1 MAEPGNLYV
10 ISAPSGTG
18 KTTLVKAL
26 VEAVSGLNVSISYTT
41 RKKRPSEVH
50 GVNYYFID
58 QPEFDKLVEHNDFLE
73 HATVFGN
80 SYGTSRRWV
89 EETLKRGEDVVL
101 EIDWQGGQQIHQLFP
116 NSISIFI
123 LPPSVNDLYDRLI
136 KRNQD
141 NPEIIRQRIA
151 DVRESTRHINE
162 YGYIVINDDFAEA
175 LSDLKI
181 IVQAGRLSLKRQI
194 VKFSHLLTE
203 LVNAKVDQL

>member
-26 VEAVSGLNVSISYTT
+26 VEAISGLNVSISYTT
-41 RKKRPSEVH
+41 RKKRATEVH
-50 GVNYYFID
+50 GVNYYFIE
-58 QPEFDKLVEHNDFLE
+58 QAEFDKLVEHNDFLE

-89 EETLKRGEDVVL
+89 EETLKHGDDVIL

-123 LPPSVNDLYDRLI
+123 LPPSVNDLYDRLM

-141 NPEIIRQRIA
+141 NPEIIRQRLA

-162 YGYIVINDDFAEA
+162 YGYIVINDDFSEA
-175 LSDLKI
+175 LHDLKN
-181 IVQAGRLSLKRQI
+181 IVHAGRLSLKRQI